1 MKNVSK
7 YMVSAKKHLR
17 TDKKYDIASDEIQEL
32 KNRSNVSDVAD
43 IDSLIEECFYF
54 GFECGRRYE
63 KNKKG

>member
-7 YMVSAKKHLR
+7 YIVSAKKHLR
-17 TDKKYDIASDEIQEL
+17 TDKKYDLSKDEVQEL
-32 KNRSNVSDVAD
+32 KARCEKNGSSD
-43 IDSLIEECFYF
+43 IDSLILECFYF

>member
-7 YMVSAKKHLR
+7 YIVSAKKHLR
-17 TDKKYDIASDEIQEL
+17 TDKKYDLAQDETEEL
-32 KNRSNVSDVAD
+32 KKRYEKNDNVDL
-43 IDSLIEECFYF
+43 DSLIAETFYF